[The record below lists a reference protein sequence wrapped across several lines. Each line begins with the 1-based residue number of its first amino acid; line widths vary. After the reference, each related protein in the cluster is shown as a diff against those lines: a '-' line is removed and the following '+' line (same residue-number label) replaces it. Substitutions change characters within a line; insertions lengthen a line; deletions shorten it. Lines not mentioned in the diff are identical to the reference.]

1 MRKLLS
7 VLSSTL
13 QGGVRGGLLFLAL
26 LTTTALYAYD
36 FQSGG
41 LCYNFSSLTTVR
53 VTYQER
59 NSSSNYSGLTTVTIP
74 ETVIHYGTTYSVTH
88 IEMYAFRNCSSLTS
102 ITIPN
107 SVTSIGD
114 AAFYK
119 CTSLTS
125 VTIPNSVTSI
135 GNAAFYD
142 TGIYN
147 DESNLENDVLYID
160 NCLIEARRSISGAY
174 AIKENTRLIA
184 DRAFYDC
191 SSLTSITIPNSVTSI
206 GESAFSSCD
215 ALTSITIPNSV
226 TSIGESAFSSC
237 DALTSVTIPNSVTS
251 IGNGAFSWC
260 TSLTSITI
268 PNSVTSIEDEAFE
281 YCSSLTSV
289 TIPNSV
295 TSIGDGAFRDCSS
308 LTSITIPEGVMS
320 IGEDAFYN
328 CSSLTSITIP
338 NSVTSVGD
346 YAFSFCYSLT
356 SITIPNSVTSIGN
369 RAFDGCSSL
378 TSITIPNSVTSIGE
392 SAFYDCSSLTS
403 VTINSDAIVNKTYTY
418 YDEFYWVNLSN
429 IFGSQ
434 VVNYIIGDAVKGIG
448 EYAFYGCSSIASVTI
463 PNSVTKI
470 GDYAFSRCSSL
481 LSVTIPESV
490 TSIGISA
497 FSGCSSLTSP
507 LYNAHCFAY
516 MPPAL
521 KGAYTISDG
530 IKQISGGAFYDC
542 ASLTSITIPNSVT
555 SIGDY
560 AFSGC
565 SSLTSITIPNSVTSI
580 GSYAFS
586 GCTFVE
592 SNFVNNSNLN
602 AEENNYWGAELV
614 DTEID
619 GLLIRN
625 DTVIDCREFV
635 TSVSIPNSVTSIGN
649 RAFSSC
655 SSLTSIT
662 IPNSV
667 TSIGYWA
674 FDGCSKIDSIIWN
687 AKNCA
692 NFSGKENAPFYDC
705 CSQIK
710 SFTFGE
716 AVEHIPAYLCY
727 GMEKLTSITIPNNVT
742 SIGYHAFGGCSK
754 IDSIVWN
761 AKNCADASLSEAPFY
776 DCCSQIKSFTFGEAV
791 EHIPAYL
798 CYGMEKLT
806 NIILS
811 NKVKSIGYSAFNG
824 CAQLEKLTLGTA
836 MENIGSYA
844 FAGCNRLYHIYC
856 YPTYPPAVYQ
866 SSFANYNVY
875 LHVPCD
881 YKEGYDLDIVWGN
894 FKYIECMG
902 AESEPINP
910 DTVIVIPGTN
920 DVTITWPTEENAY
933 HYIIEIKKDGVVFCT
948 LTFNA
953 DGQLLNIAFA
963 PSRNGQHNAP
973 AAAAQTANGFAF
985 TVTGLDEG
993 ANYTYDL
1000 LIQDRSGNTLQS
1012 YSGEFRTQSTND
1024 RTVTVEYD
1032 AAQGQVTGAGTYLVG
1047 DTVTLTAIPNNG
1059 YRFVRW
1065 SNEVEDN
1072 PYTFVISD
1080 NVTLSAEFEAVI
1092 PSSLENT
1099 NSQSPMS
1106 NYQKII
1112 RDGQLLILRDG
1123 KTYNVMGAEIQ

>member
-7 VLSSTL
+7 ALSSTL

-26 LTTTALYAYD
+26 LTTTCLWAYD

-41 LCYNFSSLTTVR
+41 LCYNFSSLTTVS

-74 ETVIHYGTTYSVTH
+74 ETVIHYGTTYSVTR

-147 DESNLENDVLYID
+147 DESNWENDVLYID

-206 GESAFSSCD
+206 GESAFSSCSS
-215 ALTSITIPNSV
+215 LTSITIPNSV

-251 IGNGAFSWC
+251 IGSYAFTDCSGLTSITIPNSVTSIGDHAFYWC
-260 TSLTSITI
+260 KSLTSITI
-268 PNSVTSIEDEAFE
+268 PNSVTSIGDDAFAYCSGLTSVTIPNSVTSIGVQAFYE
-281 YCSSLTSV
+281 CYSLTSITIPNSVTSIGDYAFSGCSGLTSITIPNSVTSIGDGAFDRCSSLTSITIPNSVTSIGDWAFAGCSSLTSV

-295 TSIGDGAFRDCSS
+295 TSIGKS
-308 LTSITIPEGVMS
+308 
-320 IGEDAFYN
+320 
-328 CSSLTSITIP
+328 
-338 NSVTSVGD
+338 
-346 YAFSFCYSLT
+346 AFSS
-356 SITIPNSVTSIGN
+356 
-369 RAFDGCSSL
+369 
-378 TSITIPNSVTSIGE
+378 
-392 SAFYDCSSLTS
+392 CSSLTS

-434 VVNYIIGDAVKGIG
+434 VVNYIIGDDVKGIG

-490 TSIGISA
+490 TSIGIFA

-542 ASLTSITIPNSVT
+542 
-555 SIGDY
+555 
-560 AFSGC
+560 

-580 GSYAFS
+580 GRF
-586 GCTFVE
+586 
-592 SNFVNNSNLN
+592 
-602 AEENNYWGAELV
+602 
-614 DTEID
+614 
-619 GLLIRN
+619 
-625 DTVIDCREFV
+625 
-635 TSVSIPNSVTSIGN
+635 
-649 RAFSSC
+649 
-655 SSLTSIT
+655 
-662 IPNSV
+662 
-667 TSIGYWA
+667 A

-692 NFSGKENAPFYDC
+692 DASLSEAPFYDC

-727 GMEKLTSITIPNNVT
+727 GMEKLTSITIPISVT
-742 SIGYHAFGGCSK
+742 NIGADAFDGCSK

-844 FAGCNRLYHIYC
+844 FAGCDRMYHIYS
-856 YPTYPPAVYQ
+856 YSTNPPVAYQ

-881 YKEGYDLDIVWGN
+881 YKEGYDLNIVWGN

-963 PSRNGQHNAP
+963 PSRDGNNRPAPYAEQVING
-973 AAAAQTANGFAF
+973 GLRF
-985 TVTGLDEG
+985 TVTGLEEG
-993 ANYTYDL
+993 TNYTYDVVTTDQQNQE
-1000 LIQDRSGNTLQS
+1000 ISTH
-1012 YSGEFRTQSTND
+1012 SGEFTTKGGTTTDLSNHFTPQREAGLNTQKLLHN
-1024 RTVTVEYD
+1024 
-1032 AAQGQVTGAGTYLVG
+1032 
-1047 DTVTLTAIPNNG
+1047 
-1059 YRFVRW
+1059 
-1065 SNEVEDN
+1065 
-1072 PYTFVISD
+1072 
-1080 NVTLSAEFEAVI
+1080 
-1092 PSSLENT
+1092 
-1099 NSQSPMS
+1099 
-1106 NYQKII
+1106 
-1112 RDGQLLILRDG
+1112 GQLLIIRDG
-1123 KTYNVMGAEIQ
+1123 KTYSVMGQEIE

>member
-1 MRKLLS
+1 M
-7 VLSSTL
+7 
-13 QGGVRGGLLFLAL
+13 
-26 LTTTALYAYD
+26 
-36 FQSGG
+36 
-41 LCYNFSSLTTVR
+41 
-53 VTYQER
+53 
-59 NSSSNYSGLTTVTIP
+59 
-74 ETVIHYGTTYSVTH
+74 
-88 IEMYAFRNCSSLTS
+88 
-102 ITIPN
+102 
-107 SVTSIGD
+107 
-114 AAFYK
+114 
-119 CTSLTS
+119 
-125 VTIPNSVTSI
+125 
-135 GNAAFYD
+135 
-142 TGIYN
+142 
-147 DESNLENDVLYID
+147 
-160 NCLIEARRSISGAY
+160 
-174 AIKENTRLIA
+174 
-184 DRAFYDC
+184 
-191 SSLTSITIPNSVTSI
+191 
-206 GESAFSSCD
+206 
-215 ALTSITIPNSV
+215 
-226 TSIGESAFSSC
+226 
-237 DALTSVTIPNSVTS
+237 
-251 IGNGAFSWC
+251 
-260 TSLTSITI
+260 
-268 PNSVTSIEDEAFE
+268 
-281 YCSSLTSV
+281 
-289 TIPNSV
+289 
-295 TSIGDGAFRDCSS
+295 
-308 LTSITIPEGVMS
+308 
-320 IGEDAFYN
+320 
-328 CSSLTSITIP
+328 
-338 NSVTSVGD
+338 
-346 YAFSFCYSLT
+346 
-356 SITIPNSVTSIGN
+356 
-369 RAFDGCSSL
+369 
-378 TSITIPNSVTSIGE
+378 
-392 SAFYDCSSLTS
+392 
-403 VTINSDAIVNKTYTY
+403 TINSDAIVNKTYTF

-434 VVNYIIGDAVKGIG
+434 VVNYIIGDDVKGIG
-448 EYAFYGCSSIASVTI
+448 EYAFYGCSSMASVTI

-490 TSIGISA
+490 TSIGIFA

-530 IKQISGGAFYDC
+530 IKQISGGAFSWC
-542 ASLTSITIPNSVT
+542 TSLTSITIPNSVT
-555 SIGDY
+555 SIGDE
-560 AFSGC
+560 AFEYC
-565 SSLTSITIPNSVTSI
+565 SSLTSVTIPNSVTNI

-761 AKNCADASLSEAPFY
+761 AKNCADASFSEAPFY

-798 CYGMEKLT
+798 CYGMDQLT
-806 NIILS
+806 NIVLF
-811 NKVKSIGYSAFNG
+811 NKTKTIGTSAFEG
-824 CAQLEKLTLGTA
+824 CAQLGKLTLGTA
-836 MENIGSYA
+836 MENIDANA

-963 PSRNGQHNAP
+963 PSRDGNNRPALYAEQVING
-973 AAAAQTANGFAF
+973 GLRF
-985 TVTGLDEG
+985 TVTGLEEG
-993 ANYTYDL
+993 TNYSYDV
-1000 LIQDRSGNTLQS
+1000 ITTDQQNQEISTH
-1012 YSGEFRTQSTND
+1012 SGEFTTKGGTTTDLSNHFTPQREAGLNTQKLLHN
-1024 RTVTVEYD
+1024 
-1032 AAQGQVTGAGTYLVG
+1032 
-1047 DTVTLTAIPNNG
+1047 
-1059 YRFVRW
+1059 
-1065 SNEVEDN
+1065 
-1072 PYTFVISD
+1072 
-1080 NVTLSAEFEAVI
+1080 
-1092 PSSLENT
+1092 
-1099 NSQSPMS
+1099 
-1106 NYQKII
+1106 
-1112 RDGQLLILRDG
+1112 GQLLIIRDG
-1123 KTYNVMGAEIQ
+1123 KTYSVMGQEIE

>member
-1 MRKLLS
+1 MRKLF
-7 VLSSTL
+7 
-13 QGGVRGGLLFLAL
+13 LLFLAL
-26 LTTTALYAYD
+26 LATTTLWAYD

-74 ETVIHYGTTYSVTH
+74 ETVIHYGTTYSVTR

-125 VTIPNSVTSI
+125 VTIGNSVTSIGGYAFDGCSSLTSVTIPNSVTSI

-147 DESNLENDVLYID
+147 DESNWENDVLYID
-160 NCLIEARRSISGAY
+160 NCLIEARRSISGTY
-174 AIKENTRLIA
+174 TIKENTRLIA

-215 ALTSITIPNSV
+215 ALTSITIPE
-226 TSIGESAFSSC
+226 G
-237 DALTSVTIPNSVTS
+237 VTS
-251 IGNGAFSWC
+251 IGNSAFS
-260 TSLTSITI
+260 
-268 PNSVTSIEDEAFE
+268 
-281 YCSSLTSV
+281 YCYSLTSV

-308 LTSITIPEGVMS
+308 LTSITIPEGVTS

-338 NSVTSVGD
+338 NSVTSIGD
-346 YAFSFCYSLT
+346 YAFSGCSSLT
-356 SITIPNSVTSIGN
+356 SVTIPNSVTSIGGY
-369 RAFDGCSSL
+369 AFDGCSSL
-378 TSITIPNSVTSIGE
+378 TSVTIPNSVTSIGE
-392 SAFYDCSSLTS
+392 SAFSDCSSLTS

-434 VVNYIIGDAVKGIG
+434 VVNYIIGDDVKGIG

-542 ASLTSITIPNSVT
+542 
-555 SIGDY
+555 
-560 AFSGC
+560 

-580 GSYAFS
+580 GERAFYYCSSLTSITIPNSVTNIGSYAFS
-586 GCTFVE
+586 GCTFAE

-614 DTEID
+614 DRELD

-625 DTVIDCREFV
+625 DTVIDCRPSV
-635 TSVSIPNSVTSIGN
+635 TMVTIPDYVTSIGDF
-649 RAFSSC
+649 AFYDC

-667 TSIGYWA
+667 TSIGDFA
-674 FDGCSKIDSIIWN
+674 FDGCSSLTSLTLPNNVTSIGYHAFGGCSKIDSIVWN

-692 NFSGKENAPFYDC
+692 DASLSEAPFYDC

-761 AKNCADASLSEAPFY
+761 AKNCADASLSEVPFY
-776 DCCSQIKSFTFGEAV
+776 DCCSQIKSFTFGETV

-844 FAGCNRLYHIYC
+844 FAGCDRMYHIYS
-856 YPTYPPAVYQ
+856 YSTNPPVAYQ

-894 FKYIECMG
+894 FKYIQCID
-902 AESEPINP
+902 SEDATTNGNV
-910 DTVIVIPGTN
+910 TIVPGFN
-920 DVTITWPTEENAY
+920 DVTITWPTEGNADTY
-933 HYIIEIKKDGVVFCT
+933 TIIIKRGSEVFCT

-953 DGQLLNIAFA
+953 DGQLLNITFA
-963 PSRNGQHNAP
+963 PSRDGKNHPAQYAVQTVNGYC
-973 AAAAQTANGFAF
+973 F
-985 TVTGLDEG
+985 TVTGLEEG
-993 ANYTYDL
+993 THYTYNIDVRD
-1000 LIQDRSGNTLQS
+1000 IANKTINSHA
-1012 YSGEFRTQSTND
+1012 GEFTTQST
-1024 RTVTVEYD
+1024 
-1032 AAQGQVTGAGTYLVG
+1032 
-1047 DTVTLTAIPNNG
+1047 TA
-1059 YRFVRW
+1059 V
-1065 SNEVEDN
+1065 DN
-1072 PYTFVISD
+1072 IQ
-1080 NVTLSAEFEAVI
+1080 
-1092 PSSLENT
+1092 SSTT
-1099 NSQSPMS
+1099 NC
-1106 NYQKII
+1106 QKII
-1112 RDGQLLILRDG
+1112 RNGNLVIIRDG
-1123 KTYNVMGAEIQ
+1123 VEYNVMGQQL